1 MEGAIKAGKEV
12 EECGDG
18 VYLLSRH
25 TRSAQSGHSF
35 TFELL
40 VTETPKTTAPR
51 RVDFQISFAGSRNMA
66 CHGESVL
73 EGGEVCRLEVAG
85 DGEIVALCECRTV
98 DPAQKAHLTFETAM
112 AEQLMVPDD
121 SDDDDDE

>member
-1 MEGAIKAGKEV
+1 MAKSFEKNPSPFLLALPFPKAETV
-12 EECGDG
+12 CE
-18 VYLLSRH
+18 L
-25 TRSAQSGHSF
+25 
-35 TFELL
+35 FELL
-40 VTETPKTTAPR
+40 VTKTPKTTAPR

-66 CHGESVL
+66 CHGESVPD
-73 EGGEVCRLEVAG
+73 GGEVCRLEVAG
-85 DGEIVALCECRTV
+85 DGEVVALCECRTV